1 MLFRFK
7 ICFTNPSVT
16 YDIPDHWTLEYTFA
30 RVRDYICEDFG
41 IPNTFHI
48 VPGPALQNIGYMGI
62 AEMHPPFD
70 MRGEGQITLAN
81 YFNFGHNTTMFY
93 IRLMAVP
100 EGTIE
105 IVESEDQTS

>member
-16 YDIPDHWTLEYTFA
+16 YDIPDHWTLEYAFA
-30 RVRDYICEDFG
+30 RVRDYICEDFN

-48 VPGPALQNIGYMGI
+48 VPGPAFQNIGYMGI

-70 MRGEGQITLAN
+70 MRGDGQVTLEN
-81 YFNFGHNTTMFY
+81 YFNFGNRITMFY
-93 IRLMAVP
+93 IRMMAIP
-100 EGTIE
+100 NGTI
-105 IVESEDQTS
+105 QTQDNLDATV